1 MNSFSGEAQSGIN
14 NFDFSTEDEYEK
26 KLLDTEIK
34 INSFDSLLVM
44 SFKLPVTVV
53 KLKTG
58 EFVVKE
64 SKSFLYPSIFK
75 LREKDFI
82 NFQWI
87 GWPGII
93 PETQEEKETITQL
106 LKEHSCYPIWLMRN
120 EIEEFLLFHE

>member
-1 MNSFSGEAQSGIN
+1 MINIKSVPSVNSLEAQSGIN

-34 INSFDSLLVM
+34 INKHDSLVVM
-44 SFKLPVTVV
+44 SFKLPVTVI

-58 EFVVKE
+58 EFAIKE

-93 PETQEEKETITQL
+93 AENQEERERISLL
-106 LKEHSCYPIWLMRN
+106 LKE
-120 EIEEFLLFHE
+120 